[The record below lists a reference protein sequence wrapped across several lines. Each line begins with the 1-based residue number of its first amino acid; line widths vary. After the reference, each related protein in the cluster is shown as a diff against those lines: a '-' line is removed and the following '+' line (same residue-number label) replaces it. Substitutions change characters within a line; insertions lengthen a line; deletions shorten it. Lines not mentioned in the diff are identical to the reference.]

1 MGALEDGTEELIAVT
16 DGYRKSTQSW
26 RELLQQLK
34 RQGLTAAPKLAVG
47 AAELLARPVMD
58 FHDLRRQ
65 ILLANQPSRTAA
77 GFRSRSVPAW
87 DWDRCSP
94 SLR

>member
-1 MGALEDGTEELIAVT
+1 MPRYSTIELARPER
-16 DGYRKSTQSW
+16 DK
-26 RELLQQLK
+26 
-34 RQGLTAAPKLAVG
+34 LTKFRLVRFCLAAAPKLAVG

-65 ILLANQPSRTAA
+65 ILIANQPSRTAA

-94 SLR
+94 FLR